1 MEYNFREIE
10 KKWQRQW
17 VEDKT
22 YHVTEDQSKKKFYVL
37 NMFPYPSGAGL
48 HVGHPL
54 GYIASDIYAR
64 YKRQQGFNVLNP
76 MGYDAYGLPA
86 EQYAI
91 QTGQHPEVTTVA
103 NIARYREQLD
113 KIGFSFDWSRE
124 VRTCDPGY
132 YHWTQW
138 AFEKMF
144 QSFFCN
150 SCQKAQPIEKL
161 IAHFEQK
168 GTEGLDV
175 AQSEP
180 LEFTADE
187 WRAMSDVEQQQTLM
201 NYRIAYLGET
211 MVNWCAGL
219 GTVLA
224 NDEVVNGV
232 SERGGYPVV
241 QKKMRQWCLRTS
253 AYSQR
258 LLDGLDTIDWSDS
271 IKETQRNWIGRSEG
285 TEMEFAIA
293 KAPSNSPAGGELEA
307 EWDKFKTAHP
317 FNYELLKEMAKE
329 NRKHA
334 TQAEAA
340 LWEALRGSNLGEK
353 FRRQHIIGDFIVDFV
368 SLSVKLVIE
377 VDGGY
382 HNDSEQKKADELRT
396 EFLEKTGFKVLRFTN
411 EQVLQ
416 DTDKTIEE
424 IKANL
429 KALSPAGRAGEGLP
443 SFTIFTTRA
452 DTIFGVTFMVLAP
465 ESELVDQL
473 TTPEQRA
480 EVDEYLAYVK
490 KRTELDRMAN
500 HTVTGV
506 FSGSYAVNPFTGDN
520 IPIWISEY
528 VLAGYG
534 TGAIMAVPAH
544 DSRDYTFAHHFNLPI
559 IPLIEG
565 ADVSEQSFDAKE
577 GIVQNS
583 PAEGKQTLDGF
594 SLNGLTVKEAIA
606 ATKQFVTEKGLGRV
620 KVNYRLRD
628 AIFSRQRYWGEP
640 FPVYYKD
647 GMPQMLPEECL
658 PLELPEIETYKP
670 TESGEPPLGRAKMW
684 AWDVEKR
691 QIVDKALVD
700 NKTVFPLELNTMPGF
715 AGSSAYY
722 LRYMDP
728 TDDKA
733 LVSKAADEYWQ
744 NVDLY
749 VGGCEHATGHLIYS
763 RFWNKFLFD
772 LGVSCKEEPFQKLV
786 NQGMIQGRSNFVYRV
801 NCDDHSKAPVFVS
814 AGLKDQYDT
823 TPIHVDVNI
832 VSADVLDINA
842 FRKWRP
848 EYENAE
854 FVLEDG
860 KYVCGWAVEKM
871 SKSMFNVVNPD
882 MIVER
887 YGADTLRLYEMFLG
901 PVEQS
906 KPWDTN
912 GIDGCHRFL
921 KKFWNLYYD
930 NRTDELLVNDDEPS
944 KDSMKSLHKLIKK
957 VSDDIEK
964 FSYNTSISAFM
975 IAVGELQQQ
984 KCHAKAVLEP
994 LAVLIAPFAPHIAEE
1009 LWHAMGHTTTVCD
1022 AQWPVFNPDFL
1033 VESEMQLTVSF
1044 NGKARFQKKFPAD
1057 ATNDAIQAAVL
1068 ADEQSQKYLDGK
1080 QVVKVIVV
1088 PKKIV
1093 NVVVK

>member
-10 KKWQRQW
+10 KRWQSQW
-17 VEDKT
+17 VKDKT
-22 YHVTEDQSKKKFYVL
+22 YHTTEDPAKEKFYVL

-64 YKRQQGFNVLNP
+64 YKRLKGFNVLNP

-103 NIARYREQLD
+103 NIARYRQQLD
-113 KIGFSFDWSRE
+113 NIGFSFDWDRE
-124 VRTCDPGY
+124 IRTCDPKY

-144 QSFFCN
+144 GSFFCN
-150 SCQKAQPIEKL
+150 SCQKAQPIDKL
-161 IAHFEQK
+161 VEHFNEK

-175 AQSEP
+175 AESEH
-180 LEFTADE
+180 LEFTAEE
-187 WRAMSDVEQQQTLM
+187 WRAMSDVEKQKTLM

-232 SERGGYPVV
+232 SERGGFPVV
-241 QKKMRQWCLRTS
+241 QKKMQQWCLRTS

-258 LLDGLDTIDWSDS
+258 LLDGLETVNWSDS
-271 IKETQRNWIGRSEG
+271 IKETQKNWIGRSEG
-285 TEMEFAIA
+285 TEM
-293 KAPSNSPAGGELEA
+293 
-307 EWDKFKTAHP
+307 
-317 FNYELLKEMAKE
+317 
-329 NRKHA
+329 
-334 TQAEAA
+334 Q
-340 LWEALRGSNLGEK
+340 
-353 FRRQHIIGDFIVDFV
+353 
-368 SLSVKLVIE
+368 
-377 VDGGY
+377 
-382 HNDSEQKKADELRT
+382 
-396 EFLEKTGFKVLRFTN
+396 FKVAG
-411 EQVLQ
+411 Q
-416 DTDKTIEE
+416 DFD
-424 IKANL
+424 
-429 KALSPAGRAGEGLP
+429 
-443 SFTIFTTRA
+443 FTIFTTRA

-465 ESELVDQL
+465 ESELVAQL
-473 TTPEQRA
+473 TTAEHKA

-500 HTVTGV
+500 HNVTGV
-506 FSGSYAVNPFTGDN
+506 FSGSYAVNPFTSEN

-544 DSRDYTFAHHFNLPI
+544 DSRDYAFAKHFNLPI
-559 IPLIEG
+559 TPLIEG
-565 ADVSEQSFDAKE
+565 ADVSEESFDAKE
-577 GIVQNS
+577 GIVCNS
-583 PAEGKQTLDGF
+583 PAAGKETLDGF
-594 SLNGLTVKEAIA
+594 SLNGLSVKEAIA
-606 ATKQFVTEKGLGRV
+606 KTKQFVTEKGMGRV

-647 GMPQMLPEECL
+647 GMPQMVPEDCL
-658 PLELPEIETYKP
+658 PLLLPEIETYKP
-670 TESGEPPLGRAKMW
+670 TETGEPPLGRAKMW
-684 AWDVEKR
+684 AWDAEKR
-691 QIVDKALVD
+691 QVVDKALVD

-728 TDDKA
+728 HNDTC
-733 LVSKAADEYWQ
+733 LVGKDADNYWQ

-801 NCDDHSKAPVFVS
+801 NRTAPSNSPQGENGVASTANGSLSSERAGGEAAPVFVS
-814 AGLKDQYDT
+814 YNLRKDYDV

-832 VSADVLDINA
+832 VSADVLDIEA
-842 FRKWRP
+842 FKAWRP
-848 EYENAE
+848 EYANAE

-860 KYVCGWAVEKM
+860 KYICGWAVEKM

-882 MIVER
+882 MIVEK

-901 PVEQS
+901 PVEAS

-912 GIDGCHRFL
+912 GIDGCFRFL
-921 KKFWNLYYD
+921 KKFWALFYE
-930 NRTDELLVNDDEPS
+930 NRTDEFLPADAEPTA
-944 KDSMKSLHKLIKK
+944 DNLKSLHKLIKK
-957 VSDDIEK
+957 VTEDIEH

-975 IAVGELQQQ
+975 IAVGELAQQ
-984 KCHAKAVLEP
+984 KCRSKQVLEQ
-994 LAVLIAPFAPHIAEE
+994 LVVLIAPFAPHIAEE
-1009 LWHAMGHTTTVCD
+1009 LWHALGNTTTVCD
-1022 AQWPVFNPDFL
+1022 AQWPVFNPQYL
-1033 VESEMQLTVSF
+1033 VESEVQLTVSF
-1044 NGKARFQKKFPAD
+1044 NGKARFQKKFAAD
-1057 ATNDAIQAAVL
+1057 ATNDEIQAAVL
-1068 ADEQSQKYLDGK
+1068 ADEQSKKYLDGK
-1080 QVVKVIVV
+1080 TVVKVIVV

-1093 NVVVK
+1093 NVVIK

>member
-10 KKWQRQW
+10 KRWQNQW
-17 VEDKT
+17 VKDKT
-22 YHVTEDQSKKKFYVL
+22 YHTTEDSAKEKFYVL

-64 YKRQQGFNVLNP
+64 YKRLKGFNVLNP

-103 NIARYREQLD
+103 NIARYRQQLD
-113 KIGFSFDWSRE
+113 NIGFSFDWDRE
-124 VRTCDPGY
+124 IRTCDPKY

-144 QSFFCN
+144 GSFFCN

-161 IAHFEQK
+161 VEHFNEK
-168 GTEGLDV
+168 GTEGLNV
-175 AQSEP
+175 AESEH
-180 LEFTADE
+180 LEFTAEE
-187 WRAMSDVEQQQTLM
+187 WRAMSDVEKQKTLM

-232 SERGGYPVV
+232 SERGGFPVV
-241 QKKMRQWCLRTS
+241 QKKMQQWCLRTS

-258 LLDGLDTIDWSDS
+258 LLDGLNTVDWSDS
-271 IKETQRNWIGRSEG
+271 IKETQKNWIGRSEG
-285 TEMEFAIA
+285 TEM
-293 KAPSNSPAGGELEA
+293 
-307 EWDKFKTAHP
+307 
-317 FNYELLKEMAKE
+317 
-329 NRKHA
+329 
-334 TQAEAA
+334 Q
-340 LWEALRGSNLGEK
+340 
-353 FRRQHIIGDFIVDFV
+353 
-368 SLSVKLVIE
+368 
-377 VDGGY
+377 
-382 HNDSEQKKADELRT
+382 
-396 EFLEKTGFKVLRFTN
+396 FKVAG
-411 EQVLQ
+411 Q
-416 DTDKTIEE
+416 DFD
-424 IKANL
+424 
-429 KALSPAGRAGEGLP
+429 
-443 SFTIFTTRA
+443 FTIFTTRA

-465 ESELVDQL
+465 ESELVAQL
-473 TTPEQRA
+473 TTAEHKA

-500 HTVTGV
+500 RNVTGV
-506 FSGSYAVNPFTGDN
+506 FSGSYAVNPFTGEN

-544 DSRDYTFAHHFNLPI
+544 DSRDYAFAKHFNLPI
-559 IPLIEG
+559 TPLIEG
-565 ADVSEQSFDAKE
+565 ADVSEESFDAKE
-577 GIVQNS
+577 GIVCNS
-583 PAEGKQTLDGF
+583 PAAGKETLDGF
-594 SLNGLTVKEAIA
+594 SLNGLSVKEAIA
-606 ATKQFVTEKGLGRV
+606 KTKQFVTEKGMGRV

-647 GMPQMLPEECL
+647 GMPQMVPEDCL
-658 PLELPEIETYKP
+658 PLLLPEIETYKP
-670 TESGEPPLGRAKMW
+670 TETGEPPLGRAKMW

-691 QIVDKALVD
+691 QVVDKALVD

-728 TDDKA
+728 HNDTC
-733 LVSKAADEYWQ
+733 LVGKDADNYWQ

-772 LGVSCKEEPFQKLV
+772 LGVSCKEEPYQKLV
-786 NQGMIQGRSNFVYRV
+786 NQGMIQGRSNFVYRINRAPSNSPQGEDGV
-801 NCDDHSKAPVFVS
+801 ASTASGSLSSERAGGEAAPVFVS
-814 AGLKDQYDT
+814 YNLRKDYDV

-832 VSADVLDINA
+832 VSADVLDIEA
-842 FRKWRP
+842 FKAWRP
-848 EYENAE
+848 EYANAE
-854 FVLEDG
+854 FILEDG
-860 KYVCGWAVEKM
+860 KYICGWAVEKM

-882 MIVER
+882 MIVEK

-901 PVEQS
+901 PVEAS

-912 GIDGCHRFL
+912 GIDGCFRFL
-921 KKFWNLYYD
+921 KKFWALFYE
-930 NRTDELLVNDDEPS
+930 NRTDEFLPTDAEPTA
-944 KDSMKSLHKLIKK
+944 DNLKSLHKLIKK
-957 VSDDIEK
+957 VTEDIEN

-975 IAVGELQQQ
+975 IAVGELAQQ
-984 KCHAKAVLEP
+984 KCRAKQVLEQ
-994 LAVLIAPFAPHIAEE
+994 LVVLIAPFAPHIAEE
-1009 LWHAMGHTTTVCD
+1009 LWHALGNATTVCD
-1022 AQWPVFNPDFL
+1022 AAWPVFNPQYL
-1033 VESEMQLTVSF
+1033 VESEVQLTVSF
-1044 NGKARFQKKFPAD
+1044 NGKARFQKKFAAD
-1057 ATNDAIQAAVL
+1057 ATNDEIQAAVL
-1068 ADEQSQKYLDGK
+1068 ADEQSAKYLDGK
-1080 QVVKVIVV
+1080 TVVKVIVV

-1093 NVVVK
+1093 NVVIK

>member
-10 KKWQRQW
+10 KRWQSQW
-17 VEDKT
+17 VKDKT
-22 YHVTEDQSKKKFYVL
+22 YHTTEDPAKEKFYVL

-64 YKRQQGFNVLNP
+64 YKRLKGFNVLNP

-103 NIARYREQLD
+103 NIARYRQQLD
-113 KIGFSFDWSRE
+113 NIGFSFDWDRE
-124 VRTCDPGY
+124 IRTCDPKY

-144 QSFFCN
+144 GSFFCN

-161 IAHFEQK
+161 VEHFNEK

-175 AQSEP
+175 AESEH
-180 LEFTADE
+180 LEFTAEE
-187 WRAMSDVEQQQTLM
+187 WRAMSDVEKQKTLM

-232 SERGGYPVV
+232 SERGGFPVV
-241 QKKMRQWCLRTS
+241 QKKMQQWCLRTS

-258 LLDGLDTIDWSDS
+258 LLDGLETVDWSDS
-271 IKETQRNWIGRSEG
+271 IKETQKNWIGRSEG
-285 TEMEFAIA
+285 TEM
-293 KAPSNSPAGGELEA
+293 
-307 EWDKFKTAHP
+307 
-317 FNYELLKEMAKE
+317 
-329 NRKHA
+329 
-334 TQAEAA
+334 Q
-340 LWEALRGSNLGEK
+340 
-353 FRRQHIIGDFIVDFV
+353 
-368 SLSVKLVIE
+368 
-377 VDGGY
+377 
-382 HNDSEQKKADELRT
+382 
-396 EFLEKTGFKVLRFTN
+396 FKVAG
-411 EQVLQ
+411 Q
-416 DTDKTIEE
+416 DFD
-424 IKANL
+424 
-429 KALSPAGRAGEGLP
+429 
-443 SFTIFTTRA
+443 FTIFTTRA

-465 ESELVDQL
+465 ESELVAQL
-473 TTPEQRA
+473 TTAEHKA

-500 HTVTGV
+500 HNVTGV
-506 FSGSYAVNPFTGDN
+506 FSGSYAVNPFTGEN

-544 DSRDYTFAHHFNLPI
+544 DSRDYAFAKHFNLPI
-559 IPLIEG
+559 TPLIEG
-565 ADVSEQSFDAKE
+565 ADVSEESFDAKE
-577 GIVQNS
+577 GIVCNS
-583 PAEGKQTLDGF
+583 PAAGKETLDGF
-594 SLNGLTVKEAIA
+594 SLNGLSVKEAIA
-606 ATKQFVTEKGLGRV
+606 KTKQFVTEKGMGRV

-647 GMPQMLPEECL
+647 GMPQMVPEDCL
-658 PLELPEIETYKP
+658 PLLLPEIETYKP
-670 TESGEPPLGRAKMW
+670 TETGEPPLGRAKMW

-691 QIVDKALVD
+691 QVVDKALVD

-728 TDDKA
+728 HNDTC
-733 LVSKAADEYWQ
+733 LVGKDADNYWQ

-801 NCDDHSKAPVFVS
+801 NRTAPSNSPQGENGVASTANGSLSSERAGGEAAPVFVS
-814 AGLKDQYDT
+814 YNLRKDYDV

-832 VSADVLDINA
+832 VNADVLDIEA
-842 FRKWRP
+842 FKAWRP
-848 EYENAE
+848 EYANAE

-860 KYVCGWAVEKM
+860 KYICGWAVEKM

-882 MIVER
+882 MIVEK

-901 PVEQS
+901 PVEAS

-912 GIDGCHRFL
+912 GIDGCFRFL
-921 KKFWNLYYD
+921 KKFWALFYE
-930 NRTDELLVNDDEPS
+930 NRTDEFLPSDAEPTA
-944 KDSMKSLHKLIKK
+944 DNLKSLHKLIKK
-957 VSDDIEK
+957 VTEDIEH

-975 IAVGELQQQ
+975 IAVGELAQQ
-984 KCHAKAVLEP
+984 KCRSKQVLEQ
-994 LAVLIAPFAPHIAEE
+994 LVVLITPFAPHIAEE
-1009 LWHAMGHTTTVCD
+1009 LWHALGNTTTVCD
-1022 AQWPVFNPDFL
+1022 AQWSVFNPQYL
-1033 VESEMQLTVSF
+1033 VESEVQLTVSF
-1044 NGKARFQKKFPAD
+1044 NGKARFQKKFAAD
-1057 ATNDAIQAAVL
+1057 ATNDEIQAAVL
-1068 ADEQSQKYLDGK
+1068 ADEQSKKYLDGK
-1080 QVVKVIVV
+1080 TVVKVIVV

-1093 NVVVK
+1093 NVVIK

>member
-10 KKWQRQW
+10 KRWQSQW
-17 VEDKT
+17 VKDKT
-22 YHVTEDQSKKKFYVL
+22 YHTTEDSAKEKFYVL

-64 YKRQQGFNVLNP
+64 YKRLKGFNVLNP

-103 NIARYREQLD
+103 NIARYRQQLD
-113 KIGFSFDWSRE
+113 NIGFSFDWDRE
-124 VRTCDPGY
+124 IRTCDPKY

-144 QSFFCN
+144 GSFFCN
-150 SCQKAQPIEKL
+150 SCQKAEPIEKL
-161 IAHFEQK
+161 VEHFNEK

-175 AQSEP
+175 AESEH

-187 WRAMSDVEQQQTLM
+187 WRAMSDVEKQKTLM

-232 SERGGYPVV
+232 SERGGFPVV
-241 QKKMRQWCLRTS
+241 QKKMQQWCLRTS

-258 LLDGLDTIDWSDS
+258 LLDGLDTVDWSDS
-271 IKETQRNWIGRSEG
+271 IKETQKNWIGRSEG
-285 TEMEFAIA
+285 TEM
-293 KAPSNSPAGGELEA
+293 
-307 EWDKFKTAHP
+307 
-317 FNYELLKEMAKE
+317 
-329 NRKHA
+329 
-334 TQAEAA
+334 Q
-340 LWEALRGSNLGEK
+340 
-353 FRRQHIIGDFIVDFV
+353 
-368 SLSVKLVIE
+368 
-377 VDGGY
+377 
-382 HNDSEQKKADELRT
+382 
-396 EFLEKTGFKVLRFTN
+396 FKVAG
-411 EQVLQ
+411 Q
-416 DTDKTIEE
+416 DFD
-424 IKANL
+424 
-429 KALSPAGRAGEGLP
+429 
-443 SFTIFTTRA
+443 FTIFTTRA

-465 ESELVDQL
+465 ESELVAQL
-473 TTPEQRA
+473 TTEEHKA

-500 HTVTGV
+500 RNVTGV
-506 FSGSYAVNPFTGDN
+506 FSGSYAVNPFTGEN

-544 DSRDYTFAHHFNLPI
+544 DSRDYAFAKHFNLPI
-559 IPLIEG
+559 TPLIEG
-565 ADVSEQSFDAKE
+565 ADVSEESFDAKE
-577 GIVQNS
+577 GTVCNS
-583 PAEGKQTLDGF
+583 PAAGKETLDGF
-594 SLNGLTVKEAIA
+594 SLNGLSVKEAIA
-606 ATKQFVTEKGLGRV
+606 KTKQFVTEKGMGRV

-647 GMPQMLPEECL
+647 GMPQMVPEDCL
-658 PLELPEIETYKP
+658 PLLLPEIETYKP
-670 TESGEPPLGRAKMW
+670 TETGEPPLGRAKMW

-691 QIVDKALVD
+691 QVVDKALVD

-728 TDDKA
+728 HNDTC
-733 LVSKAADEYWQ
+733 LVGKDADSYWQ

-772 LGVSCKEEPFQKLV
+772 LGVSCKEEPYQKLV
-786 NQGMIQGRSNFVYRV
+786 NQGMIQGRSNFVYRINRTAPSNSPQGEDGV
-801 NCDDHSKAPVFVS
+801 ASTANGSLSTERAGGEAAPVFVS
-814 AGLKDQYDT
+814 YNLRKDYDV

-832 VSADVLDINA
+832 VSADVLDIEA
-842 FRKWRP
+842 FKAWRP
-848 EYENAE
+848 EYANAE

-860 KYVCGWAVEKM
+860 KYICGWAVEKM

-882 MIVER
+882 MIVEK

-901 PVEQS
+901 PVEAS

-912 GIDGCHRFL
+912 GIDGCFRFL
-921 KKFWNLYYD
+921 KKFWALFYE
-930 NRTDELLVNDDEPS
+930 NRTDEFLPTDAEPTA
-944 KDSMKSLHKLIKK
+944 DNLKSLHKLIKK
-957 VSDDIEK
+957 VTEDIEN

-975 IAVGELQQQ
+975 IAVGELAQQ
-984 KCHAKAVLEP
+984 KCRSKQVLEQ
-994 LAVLIAPFAPHIAEE
+994 LVVLIAPFAPHIAEE
-1009 LWHAMGHTTTVCD
+1009 LWHALGNATTVCD
-1022 AQWPVFNPDFL
+1022 AAWPVFNPQYL
-1033 VESEMQLTVSF
+1033 VESEVQLTVSF
-1044 NGKARFQKKFPAD
+1044 NGKARFQKKFAAD
-1057 ATNDAIQAAVL
+1057 ATNDEIQAAVL
-1068 ADEQSQKYLDGK
+1068 ADEQSAKYLDGK
-1080 QVVKVIVV
+1080 TVVKVIVV

-1093 NVVVK
+1093 NVVIK